1 MLYACE
7 TWTVYQRHIRK
18 LNRFHLT
25 CLRKLLH
32 IGWRDMIPDT
42 EVLRRTG
49 LPSIDTMLTEAQLRW
64 SGHIVRMGEERLPKR
79 LLYGELQD
87 GKRSVGGQRKRYK
100 DTLKVGLNKFQ
111 IDPDTWEDT
120 AANRSEW
127 RSRVAE
133 GAVDYE
139 EDCLTRAENKRRI
152 CKTFSV
158 SSSSTQSH
166 ICTICGKSFRAA
178 IGLFSHK
185 RTHCGSADFT
195 TNTWSLRGMRAI
207 ILLDGRTNDVFAHN
221 LAKL

>member
-1 MLYACE
+1 
-7 TWTVYQRHIRK
+7 V
-18 LNRFHLT
+18 
-25 CLRKLLH
+25 RKLLR
-32 IGWRDMIPDT
+32 IGWRDVIPDT

-49 LPSIDTMLTEAQLRW
+49 LPSIDTMLTKAQL
-64 SGHIVRMGEERLPKR
+64 HIVRMGEERLPKR
-79 LLYGELQD
+79 LLYVELQE
-87 GKRSVGGQRKRYK
+87 GKRSVGGQRKGYK
-100 DTLKVGLNKFQ
+100 DTLKVALNKFQ

-152 CKTFSV
+152 RKTFSV

-185 RTHCGSADFT
+185 RTHRGSADFT
-195 TNTWSLRGMRAI
+195 TNT
-207 ILLDGRTNDVFAHN
+207 
-221 LAKL
+221 

>member
-1 MLYACE
+1 MIVLSDLVGTGNTVIR
-7 TWTVYQRHIRK
+7 TWRYWDALGFLASIP
-18 LNRFHLT
+18 
-25 CLRKLLH
+25 CLVTK
-32 IGWRDMIPDT
+32 
-42 EVLRRTG
+42 
-49 LPSIDTMLTEAQLRW
+49 AQLRW
-64 SGHIVRMGEERLPKR
+64 SGHIVRMGQERLPKR
-79 LLYGELQD
+79 LLYGELQE

-127 RSRVAE
+127 HSRVEE

-185 RTHCGSADFT
+185 RTHRGSADFT
-195 TNTWSLRGMRAI
+195 TNTWSLRGMSWSSSYWM
-207 ILLDGRTNDVFAHN
+207 DERTIPYCLSSLV
-221 LAKL
+221 LSVSW